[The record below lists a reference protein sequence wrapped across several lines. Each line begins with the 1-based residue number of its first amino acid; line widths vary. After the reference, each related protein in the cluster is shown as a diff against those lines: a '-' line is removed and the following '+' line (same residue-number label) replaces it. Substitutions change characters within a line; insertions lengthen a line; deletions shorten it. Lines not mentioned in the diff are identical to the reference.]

1 MRGQTTHLDTDVLA
15 EFDAGLTTRRRG
27 ARIAAHLAGC
37 DRCRARHD
45 ELAAVSAVLAA
56 IPAQALPDLV
66 AQRLDQVLAAE
77 VVQRNNDAER
87 TRALSARE
95 PATRGRPAGHRRSRL
110 VSLRVLAPATA
121 VVLAAA
127 GYGLS
132 QLSGAGGPQA
142 ASSSV
147 AAGPAEVSSP
157 ANAAAGR
164 AAVPAVLPP
173 GSGPAARAQRMSG
186 AASFPFVTSHTNF
199 MPGTLKQQAEAA
211 LRAAQAATATQ
222 QAPGSVM
229 TCVREVAGNASL
241 LLVESARYQGRA
253 ATIIVTRT
261 SQGEVAMV
269 AGAGCSASHDKPLA
283 TATVP

>member
-15 EFDAGLTTRRRG
+15 DFDAGLTTGRRG

-37 DRCRARHD
+37 DRCRALRD
-45 ELAAVSAVLAA
+45 DLAGVSAVLAA
-56 IPAQALPDLV
+56 IPAQAMPDRV
-66 AQRLDQVLAAE
+66 AQRLDRVLAAE
-77 VVQRNNDAER
+77 VVQRNDAER
-87 TRALSARE
+87 TPAVSPRD
-95 PATRGRPAGHRRSRL
+95 PATRARPTGHRGLRL
-110 VSLRVLAPATA
+110 ASLRVLAPAAA

-132 QLSGAGGPQA
+132 QLVGGGPQA

-147 AAGPAEVSSP
+147 AAGPAQVSSP

-164 AAVPAVLPP
+164 AAVPAVLPS
-173 GSGPAARAQRMSG
+173 SGPAARAQRMTG
-186 AASFPFVTSHTNF
+186 ASVPFVTSHTNF
-199 MPGTLKQQAEAA
+199 MPGTLKQQAQAA
-211 LRAAQAATATQ
+211 LRAAQTATATQ
-222 QAPGSVM
+222 HAPGSVM
-229 TCVREVAGNASL
+229 TCVREVVGNASL
-241 LLVESARYQGRA
+241 LLVESARYQGQA

-269 AGAGCSASHDKPLA
+269 AGAGCSASHHKPLA

>member
-15 EFDAGLTTRRRG
+15 EFDAGLTTGRPG

-37 DRCRARHD
+37 DRCRALRD
-45 ELAAVSAVLAA
+45 DLAGVSAVLAA
-56 IPAQALPDLV
+56 IPAPAMPDRV
-66 AQRLDQVLAAE
+66 AQRLDRVLAAE
-77 VVQRNNDAER
+77 VTHRNDSER
-87 TRALSARE
+87 SRADRPQARSSH
-95 PATRGRPAGHRRSRL
+95 RRPAGSRGLRL

-121 VVLAAA
+121 AVLAAA

-132 QLSGAGGPQA
+132 QLAGGAGPQT

-147 AAGPAEVSSP
+147 AAGSAVSS
-157 ANAAAGR
+157 AAAGR
-164 AAVPAVLPP
+164 ANAAVPANVPP
-173 GSGPAARAQRMSG
+173 VTPSGGPAARAQRMSG
-186 AASFPFVTSHTNF
+186 VSFRFVTSQTNF

-211 LRAAQAATATQ
+211 LRAAPSATATQ
-222 QAPGSVM
+222 PPGSVVG
-229 TCVREVAGNASL
+229 CVREVAGSADL
-241 LLVESARYQGRA
+241 LLVESARYQGQA

-269 AGAGCSASHDKPLA
+269 AGAGCSASHHELLA

>member
-1 MRGQTTHLDTDVLA
+1 MRGQSTHLDTDVLA

-37 DRCRARHD
+37 DRCRARRD

-56 IPAQALPDLV
+56 IPAQAMPDLV

-87 TRALSARE
+87 TRAPSARE

-110 VSLRVLAPATA
+110 ISLRVLAPATA

-147 AAGPAEVSSP
+147 AAGPVEVSSP

-164 AAVPAVLPP
+164 AAAPAVLPH
-173 GSGPAARAQRMSG
+173 SGTAVRPQLRSG
-186 AASFPFVTSHTNF
+186 ASFPFVISDTNF
-199 MPGTLKQQAEAA
+199 MPGTLRQQVEAA
-211 LRAAQAATATQ
+211 LRAAES
-222 QAPGSVM
+222 APGTQTPPAAVL
-229 TCVREVAGNASL
+229 TCVRNVAGTASP
-241 LLVESARYQGRA
+241 LLVERARYQGQA
-253 ATIIVTRT
+253 ATVIVTRT
-261 SQGEVAMV
+261 SQGEVAVV
-269 AGAGCSASHDKPLA
+269 AGAGCSASHSKPLA

>member
-1 MRGQTTHLDTDVLA
+1 MRGQSTHLDTDVLA

-37 DRCRARHD
+37 ERCRARHD

-56 IPAQALPDLV
+56 IPAQAMPGLV
-66 AQRLDQVLAAE
+66 AQRLDRVLAAE
-77 VVQRNNDAER
+77 VVQRNAAER
-87 TRALSARE
+87 TRAVSARE
-95 PATRGRPAGHRRSRL
+95 PAPRGRPAGHRRSRL

-132 QLSGAGGPQA
+132 QLSGSGGPQA
-142 ASSSV
+142 AGSSV

-157 ANAAAGR
+157 ANAAGR

-173 GSGPAARAQRMSG
+173 TSGPAARAQRMSG
-186 AASFPFVTSHTNF
+186 ASFPFVTSHTNF

-211 LRAAQAATATQ
+211 LRAAQAAPATQ
-222 QAPGSVM
+222 HAPGSVM
-229 TCVREVAGNASL
+229 TCVRAVAGNASL
-241 LLVESARYQGRA
+241 LLVESARYQGQA

>member
-1 MRGQTTHLDTDVLA
+1 MRGQSTHLDTDVLA

-37 DRCRARHD
+37 DRCRARRD

-56 IPAQALPDLV
+56 IPAQAMPDLV
-66 AQRLDQVLAAE
+66 AQRLDRVLAAE
-77 VVQRNNDAER
+77 VVQRNDAER
-87 TRALSARE
+87 TPAVSARE
-95 PATRGRPAGHRRSRL
+95 SATPGRPAGHRRSRL
-110 VSLRVLAPATA
+110 LSLRVLAPATA

-132 QLSGAGGPQA
+132 QLSGGGGPQA

-157 ANAAAGR
+157 ANAAGR

-173 GSGPAARAQRMSG
+173 SSGPAARAQRMSG
-186 AASFPFVTSHTNF
+186 ASFPYVTSHTNF

-211 LRAAQAATATQ
+211 LRAAQAATSTQ
-222 QAPGSVM
+222 HAPGSVM
-229 TCVREVAGNASL
+229 TCVRAVAGNASL
-241 LLVESARYQGRA
+241 LLVESARYQGQA

-261 SQGEVAMV
+261 NQGEVAMV

>member
-37 DRCRARHD
+37 DRCRARRD

-56 IPAQALPDLV
+56 TPAQAMPDLV
-66 AQRLDQVLAAE
+66 AQRLDRVLAAE

-87 TRALSARE
+87 TRTLSARE

-132 QLSGAGGPQA
+132 QLAGAGGPQA

-147 AAGPAEVSSP
+147 AAGPVEVSSP

-186 AASFPFVTSHTNF
+186 TSIPFVISRTNF

-211 LRAAQAATATQ
+211 LRAAQAAPSTQ
-222 QAPGSVM
+222 QPPGSVM

-241 LLVESARYQGRA
+241 LLVESARYQGQA

>member
-37 DRCRARHD
+37 DRCRARRD

-56 IPAQALPDLV
+56 IPAQAMPDRV
-66 AQRLDQVLAAE
+66 AQRLDLVLAAE
-77 VVQRNNDAER
+77 VAQRNDSERARVDSARDAA
-87 TRALSARE
+87 TRA
-95 PATRGRPAGHRRSRL
+95 RPARHRGLRL
-110 VSLRVLAPATA
+110 AGMRVLAPAAA

-132 QLSGAGGPQA
+132 QLSGGGPQA
-142 ASSSV
+142 VSSSV
-147 AAGPAEVSSP
+147 AGPAEVSSP

-173 GSGPAARAQRMSG
+173 SSGPAARAQRMTG
-186 AASFPFVTSHTNF
+186 ASVPFVSSHTNF
-199 MPGTLKQQAEAA
+199 MPGTLRQQAQAA
-211 LRAAQAATATQ
+211 LRAAQTATATQ
-222 QAPGSVM
+222 HAPGSVM
-229 TCVREVAGNASL
+229 TCVREVVGNASL
-241 LLVESARYQGRA
+241 LLVESARYEGQA

-261 SQGEVAMV
+261 SQGEVALV

>member
-37 DRCRARHD
+37 DRCRARRD

-56 IPAQALPDLV
+56 IPAQAMPDLV
-66 AQRLDQVLAAE
+66 AQRLDRVLAAE

-95 PATRGRPAGHRRSRL
+95 PATPGRPAGHRRSRL
-110 VSLRVLAPATA
+110 VWMRVLAPATA

-173 GSGPAARAQRMSG
+173 SSGPAARAQRMSG
-186 AASFPFVTSHTNF
+186 ASFPFVTSHTNF
-199 MPGTLKQQAEAA
+199 MPGTLAQQAEAA
-211 LRAAQAATATQ
+211 LQAAQAATATQ

-241 LLVESARYQGRA
+241 LLVESARYQGHA

-283 TATVP
+283 IATVP

>member
-37 DRCRARHD
+37 DRCRARRD

-56 IPAQALPDLV
+56 IPAQAMPDLV
-66 AQRLDQVLAAE
+66 AQRLDRVLAAE
-77 VVQRNNDAER
+77 VVQRNDAER
-87 TRALSARE
+87 TRAVSARE

-110 VSLRVLAPATA
+110 VWIRVLAPAAA

-132 QLSGAGGPQA
+132 QLSGAGGPQTA
-142 ASSSV
+142 GSSV
-147 AAGPAEVSSP
+147 AAGPADVSSP

-173 GSGPAARAQRMSG
+173 SSGPAARAQRMSG
-186 AASFPFVTSHTNF
+186 ASFPFVTSHTDF

-229 TCVREVAGNASL
+229 TCVREVAGNATL
-241 LLVESARYQGRA
+241 LLVESARYQGQA

>member
-15 EFDAGLTTRRRG
+15 DFDAGLTTGRRG

-37 DRCRARHD
+37 DRCRALRD
-45 ELAAVSAVLAA
+45 DLAGVCAVLAA
-56 IPAQALPDLV
+56 IPAQAMPDRV

-77 VVQRNNDAER
+77 VTHRNDSER
-87 TRALSARE
+87 SRADRPQARSSH
-95 PATRGRPAGHRRSRL
+95 RRPAGSRGLRL

-132 QLSGAGGPQA
+132 QLAGGAGPQT

-147 AAGPAEVSSP
+147 AAGPAISS
-157 ANAAAGR
+157 AAAGR
-164 AAVPAVLPP
+164 ANAAVPAIVPP
-173 GSGPAARAQRMSG
+173 VASGSGPAARAQRMSG
-186 AASFPFVTSHTNF
+186 VSFRFVTSQTNF

-211 LRAAQAATATQ
+211 LLAAPSATATQ
-222 QAPGSVM
+222 PPGSVVA
-229 TCVREVAGNASL
+229 CVREVAGSADL
-241 LLVESARYQGRA
+241 LLVESARYQGQA

-269 AGAGCSASHDKPLA
+269 AGAGCSASHHELLA